1 MSNSPA
7 TKKLTPGRPS
17 GPRSADSPFGGGVS
31 GDAPEPPHRDQGPTD
46 VSIDF
51 AGCATLSLAEAAMV
65 LGVHRSTAW
74 DLYKR
79 GEFPVPVLQ
88 IGHRLR
94 VTKLQLE
101 RYLLSPE

>member
-1 MSNSPA
+1 MSSERHP
-7 TKKLTPGRPS
+7 
-17 GPRSADSPFGGGVS
+17 D
-31 GDAPEPPHRDQGPTD
+31 GDL
-46 VSIDF
+46 IDF
-51 AGCATLSLAEAAMV
+51 SSCATVSLAEAAKV

-94 VTKLQLE
+94 VAKVHLQ
-101 RYLLSPE
+101 RYLLGEP

>member
-1 MSNSPA
+1 MA
-7 TKKLTPGRPS
+7 TATAIHVGGRLRADV
-17 GPRSADSPFGGGVS
+17 RSAVRCQGGHEASRLWYVLS
-31 GDAPEPPHRDQGPTD
+31 AQGEGE
-46 VSIDF
+46 VIDF
-51 AGCATLSLAEAAMV
+51 STCATFSLAEAAKV

-94 VTKLQLE
+94 VTKVHLR
-101 RYLLSPE
+101 RYLLGEA

>member
-1 MSNSPA
+1 MN
-7 TKKLTPGRPS
+7 
-17 GPRSADSPFGGGVS
+17 D
-31 GDAPEPPHRDQGPTD
+31 GDL
-46 VSIDF
+46 IDF
-51 AGCATLSLAEAAMV
+51 ESCATVSLAEAAKV

-94 VTKLQLE
+94 VTKVHLR
-101 RYLLSPE
+101 RYLLGEA

>member
-1 MSNSPA
+1 VA
-7 TKKLTPGRPS
+7 
-17 GPRSADSPFGGGVS
+17 
-31 GDAPEPPHRDQGPTD
+31 
-46 VSIDF
+46 IDF
-51 AGCATLSLAEAAMV
+51 SSCATVSLAEAALV

-101 RYLLSPE
+101 RYLLGNLGG

>member
-1 MSNSPA
+1 MS
-7 TKKLTPGRPS
+7 GQ
-17 GPRSADSPFGGGVS
+17 
-31 GDAPEPPHRDQGPTD
+31 GDGDL
-46 VSIDF
+46 IDF
-51 AGCATLSLAEAAMV
+51 STCATVSLAEAAKV

-94 VTKLQLE
+94 VTKVHLR
-101 RYLLSPE
+101 RYLLGEG

>member
-1 MSNSPA
+1 MAWPTHSGLPVVAPSTDSSPIELA
-7 TKKLTPGRPS
+7 N
-17 GPRSADSPFGGGVS
+17 
-31 GDAPEPPHRDQGPTD
+31 
-46 VSIDF
+46 
-51 AGCATLSLAEAAMV
+51 CATVSLAEAAIV

-94 VTKLQLE
+94 VTKHHL
-101 RYLLSPE
+101 RCYLLGEG

>member
-1 MSNSPA
+1 MNEQH
-7 TKKLTPGRPS
+7 
-17 GPRSADSPFGGGVS
+17 D
-31 GDAPEPPHRDQGPTD
+31 GDL
-46 VSIDF
+46 IDF
-51 AGCATLSLAEAAMV
+51 STCATVSLAEAAKV

-94 VTKLQLE
+94 VTKHHLS
-101 RYLLSPE
+101 RYLLGE

>member
-1 MSNSPA
+1 MSEDR
-7 TKKLTPGRPS
+7 T
-17 GPRSADSPFGGGVS
+17 GV
-31 GDAPEPPHRDQGPTD
+31 A
-46 VSIDF
+46 IDF
-51 AGCATLSLAEAAMV
+51 SSCATVSLAEAALV

-101 RYLLSPE
+101 RYLLGNLGG

>member
-1 MSNSPA
+1 M
-7 TKKLTPGRPS
+7 
-17 GPRSADSPFGGGVS
+17 SAD
-31 GDAPEPPHRDQGPTD
+31 DHAD
-46 VSIDF
+46 SIDF
-51 AGCATLSLAEAAMV
+51 GSCATVSLAEAATV

-94 VTKLQLE
+94 VTKHHLR
-101 RYLLSPE
+101 RYLLGE